1 MRADKPDKDH
11 LRVVPDQDD
20 EPVFIATNVK
30 DRAVVGKDTGA
41 AVVRLDVG
49 GGAPGGVAHFAIP
62 GFERR
67 FRIPVRRLLPECSQG
82 TLGNDPHGHKLQHS
96 RPGG

>member
-11 LRVVPDQDD
+11 LSIVPDQDN
-20 EPVFIATNVK
+20 EPVCVATNVK
-30 DRAVVGKDTGA
+30 DHPVVGEDTGA

-49 GGAPGGVAHFAIP
+49 GGAPGGVVHFAIP

-67 FRIPVRRLLPECSQG
+67 FRVPVRRLLPEF
-82 TLGNDPHGHKLQHS
+82 P
-96 RPGG
+96 